1 MCKRMFLVTSF
12 VLLLVAAPSFATETF
27 EKTIDIIYPPIAQDA
42 VGSTVFQG
50 LAMDSDGELSA
61 QYLITGYGR
70 DIWDAED
77 QFHFAYRTMTGGVRI
92 SAEFEWVDA
101 GPNDWAKYGVMLRAS
116 DDPRS
121 TFYDVAG
128 RKPNDFAGVQARTVW
143 NAGAWGNGDWWKA
156 NPQKLAVQ
164 RVMIGGLPFVEGLVD
179 WGEGA
184 GWERIGD
191 LRMPAEVMGALPD
204 EMMVGVCVTSHT
216 VWDVATVLV
225 NNIHYEIDPQLVG
238 ATPEFTLV
246 PASAVKDIVPDTPG
260 FQIHSA
266 KPLVTQDWGWTAADE
281 LLNTG
286 LWMGAPAE
294 PGSEGIRI
302 DPVVNLRDTG
312 NGAFGDDRSFPGID
326 PFEQPAGDPAAG
338 DDDNNFGT
346 QILANVYLTA
356 GLHMMGAD
364 SDDGTILE
372 IGGVEVGRTNEWQG
386 ASIWDFIFDVEVE
399 GWYSLRALTMEG
411 GGGASIELHEIL
423 ADGTRILL
431 GDTAA
436 GGSPVVIPEPATIA
450 LLSLGGLAL
459 LRRKRS

>member
-27 EKTIDIIYPPIAQDA
+27 ENAVDVTWPPIPGDA

-50 LAMDSDGELSA
+50 MGTNADGELVD
-61 QYLITGYGR
+61 QYLITGYGK
-70 DIWDAED
+70 DIWDGED

-92 SAEFEWVDA
+92 SAEGEWVDA
-101 GPNDWAKYGVMLRAS
+101 GSNDWAKYGVMLR
-116 DDPRS
+116 DS
-121 TFYDVAG
+121 TAMQSTSYQVVT
-128 RKPNDFAGVQARTVW
+128 RKAEDIATFQSRTSW
-143 NAGAWGNGDWWKA
+143 AAGAGSFGDWWKA
-156 NPQKLAVQ
+156 NPQKLGVQ

-191 LRMPAEVMGALPD
+191 LRMPAEVMGVLDD
-204 EMMVGVCVTSHT
+204 EMLVGVCVTSHT
-216 VWDVATVLV
+216 VWGISKALISDVT
-225 NNIHYEIDPQLVG
+225 YTIDPQLVG
-238 ATPEFTLV
+238 AAPEFTLV
-246 PASAVKDIVPDTPG
+246 PASAVKDLVPDAPG
-260 FQIHSA
+260 FQIHSL
-266 KPLVTQDWGWTAADE
+266 KPLVTAGWGYDAVREIFD
-281 LLNTG
+281 TG
-286 LWMGAPAE
+286 MWNGAPPE

-346 QILANVYLTA
+346 EILANIYLTA
-356 GLHMMGAD
+356 GLHMIGAN
-364 SDDGTILE
+364 SDDGTIIE
-372 IGGVEVGRTNEWQG
+372 IGGVEVARTGEWKG
-386 ASIWDFIFDVEVE
+386 ASNQDFIYDVEAD
-399 GWYSLRALTMEG
+399 GWYALRALTMEG

>member
-12 VLLLVAAPSFATETF
+12 VLLLVAAPSFAAETF
-27 EKTIDIIYPPIAQDA
+27 ENAVDVTWPPIPDDA

-50 LAMDSDGELSA
+50 MVTNADGELVD
-61 QYLITGYGR
+61 QYLITGYGK
-70 DIWDAED
+70 DIWDGED

-92 SAEFEWVDA
+92 SAAFEWVDA
-101 GPNDWAKYGVMLRAS
+101 GPNDWAKYGVMLRDSTAMQS
-116 DDPRS
+116 TSYQVVSRKLEDLATFQVRS
-121 TFYDVAG
+121 SYG
-128 RKPNDFAGVQARTVW
+128 
-143 NAGAWGNGDWWKA
+143 AGAWAVSDWWKA
-156 NPQKLAVQ
+156 NPQKLGIQ

-184 GWERIGD
+184 GWERVGD
-191 LRMPAEVMGALPD
+191 LRMPAEAMNVLPD
-204 EMMVGVCVTSHT
+204 EMLVGVCVTSHT
-216 VWDVATVLV
+216 VWDVATTLV
-225 NNIHYEIDPQLVG
+225 SDIRYEIDPQLVG

-246 PASAVKDIVPDTPG
+246 PASAVKDVVPDTPG

-266 KPLVTQDWGWTAADE
+266 KPLVNQGWGWAAADE

-286 LWMGAPAE
+286 LWMGAPVQ

-312 NGAFGDDRSFPGID
+312 NGAFGNDRSYPGID
-326 PFEQPAGDPAAG
+326 PFEFPAGDPAAG
-338 DDDNNFGT
+338 DDDNDFGT

-386 ASIWDFIFDVEVE
+386 ASIWDFIFEVEAE